1 LRFFI
6 ACLLTFIIVT
16 IFLVFQ
22 FFPLKYYNTILNYS
36 GNLDPLLV
44 LSVIKTESSFRENVT
59 SVVGA
64 YGLMQLMPETAEWIN
79 KKFGT
84 DYDYTNPQENIILG
98 CMYLNYLLERDGDVN
113 TALIHYNTGPNASE
127 DVKSDAGQRYIKKI
141 LRYYNI
147 YKILYRR

>member
-1 LRFFI
+1 MRLFI
-6 ACLLTFIIVT
+6 SCLLTFIIVM

-22 FFPLKYYNTILNYS
+22 LFPLKYYNTVLNYS

-84 DYDYTNPQENIILG
+84 DYANKT
-98 CMYLNYLLERDGDVN
+98 
-113 TALIHYNTGPNASE
+113 T
-127 DVKSDAGQRYIKKI
+127 KK
-141 LRYYNI
+141 
-147 YKILYRR
+147 